1 MLGGVQGCCI
11 AQGSCSTNGFILSL
25 GTGSPFK
32 LAPGLGRHK
41 PQPLP
46 ENKPGWIN
54 CEEPGDKHL
63 IHQLSWKSRRDNSRC
78 QSHCSKGI
86 SLRHTG
92 AGKDEPGG
100 QGDPGGDGNDR
111 AQWGG
116 LFAVW
121 PWETS
126 QCGAHLNGGNLSAW
140 CFGPLP
146 VGKDS
151 TASARSFKDKLR
163 LCVWK

>member
-1 MLGGVQGCCI
+1 MDLFCPWE
-11 AQGSCSTNGFILSL
+11 LD
-25 GTGSPFK
+25 PFK

-54 CEEPGDKHL
+54 CEEPADKHL
-63 IHQLSWKSRRDNSRC
+63 IHQLSWKSHRDHSRC
-78 QSHCSKGI
+78 QSHCSKGV
-86 SLRHTG
+86 SPRHTG

-100 QGDPGGDGNDR
+100 QGDLGGDGNDR
-111 AQWGG
+111 ALWGG

-126 QCGAHLNGGNLSAW
+126 
-140 CFGPLP
+140 
-146 VGKDS
+146 
-151 TASARSFKDKLR
+151 
-163 LCVWK
+163 